1 MIYLSSDVFALCH
14 DGQIP
19 PFYQVALCDD
29 FLYDEAKAAYKEI
42 NFQLTLANEA
52 MFNKMNAHKVQYLRH
67 LYFQWDDLGNDEY
80 KFCFLQMKANRC
92 QLISNLRTLT
102 MDFSKPNTEPS
113 SFSVMRNIARASTG
127 VVCLNV
133 RLQSF
138 TSLESRR
145 TIHFAEECKAA
156 WHRLRLIETANKW
169 IRSPGRLVSVNTADV
184 TKGVV
189 LGA

>member
-67 LYFQWDDLGNDEY
+67 LYFQWDDLSVQVASSSA
-80 KFCFLQMKANRC
+80 FLCAN
-92 QLISNLRTLT
+92 
-102 MDFSKPNTEPS
+102 K
-113 SFSVMRNIARASTG
+113 NIADMKITAEMM
-127 VVCLNV
+127 N
-133 RLQSF
+133 
-138 TSLESRR
+138 TSSA
-145 TIHFAEECKAA
+145 FFK
-156 WHRLRLIETANKW
+156 
-169 IRSPGRLVSVNTADV
+169 
-184 TKGVV
+184 
-189 LGA
+189 